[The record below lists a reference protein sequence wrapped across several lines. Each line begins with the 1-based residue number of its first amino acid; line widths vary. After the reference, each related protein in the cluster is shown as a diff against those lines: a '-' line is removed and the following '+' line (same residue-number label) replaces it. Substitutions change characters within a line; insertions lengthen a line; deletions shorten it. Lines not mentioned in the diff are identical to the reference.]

1 MTSLFSGV
9 SNSLG
14 MASARRQY
22 YVLALWR
29 QVVPSMA
36 VKALSP
42 QCGIAVNFWK
52 GFCCVI
58 NTICGSNVERAQVN
72 MLSSPSLHLSHEDL
86 QW

>member
-1 MTSLFSGV
+1 
-9 SNSLG
+9 
-14 MASARRQY
+14 
-22 YVLALWR
+22 
-29 QVVPSMA
+29 MA

-58 NTICGSNVERAQVN
+58 SVICGSNVERAQVS
-72 MLSSPSLHLSHEDL
+72 MLSSLSLHPSHEDL